1 MPAVINKR
9 KCAAQENI
17 CLPITTCPSE
27 AIAYVADDNE
37 PLGGRIIID
46 ITLCDDCGVCVDA
59 CCGQAIEIK
68 A

>member
-17 CLPITTCPSE
+17 CLPITACQSG

-37 PLGGRIIID
+37 PLGGRIIINT
-46 ITLCDDCGVCVDA
+46 TLCNDCGNCVEA